1 MTYLEAEDVY
11 RKAREM
17 AFEGFVSPLDSLP
30 DDIQD
35 VEGYCHPQ
43 PANNLR
49 FQLQAAAPIVVE
61 SSAQRKA
68 TSGSIINKYSLPH
81 RRADLQRIAGNAAQV
96 NNK

>member
-49 FQLQAAAPIVVE
+49 FQLRLFEGAIGETAKITAARYLAWLVNVIE
-61 SSAQRKA
+61 THLASE
-68 TSGSIINKYSLPH
+68 
-81 RRADLQRIAGNAAQV
+81 AA
-96 NNK
+96 